1 MEQLKWGIDKS
12 TLKVGDYNPPSLAI
26 DETSRQRKSVGGGW
40 HSNFE
45 GNFWGIFEN

>member
-26 DETSRQRKSVGGGW
+26 DETSRQRKSVGIDKIW
-40 HSNFE
+40 TKRLTNLT
-45 GNFWGIFEN
+45 